1 MIPGLCVPASMYD
14 AMSAV
19 LRSTGQ
25 FTCVIVDNRGMGRS
39 DAPYAGIRGGAGYVA
54 TELAHDCW
62 DVVDAVRA
70 MRARSDAHSDAD
82 TDDEQ
87 ELFNAEIAVVG
98 HSMGGMIAQHM
109 IALRPSQ
116 VRFVAL
122 LSTHAGGLWNLIPTG
137 RMMHGAFKVAWSGFD
152 RDVHAAVNLSL
163 HFTQKFLDDWVGD
176 RRHSAEHVGAKLLR
190 QAQPHHRRPPGSS
203 SDNMQ
208 LDNTFP
214 NSDSPSASQ
223 SIITPPNSPT
233 SQEPKESLPL
243 ERHRNLLSTSDS
255 IGFVESKLLELA
267 HDAHIHFGLTRAAL
281 TRALWKPR
289 RALFRAIAKERRRAR
304 RRFDIYHAKYA
315 GREVNPEDH
324 HPEQANSDALSN
336 PQDSPH
342 AMYGHAAVV
351 RSHYLASS
359 FARKLRQCSR
369 ILKLVMLG
377 RHDKVVTPA
386 ASRRLATAVG
396 ADTVVEVDA
405 AHFITDEAAAEV
417 TMLIVYGLRKAFF
430 SQNGT
435 KCSCE
440 WCRKD
445 VDDDKIAE
453 APSCRIC

>member
-1 MIPGLCVPASMYD
+1 
-14 AMSAV
+14 
-19 LRSTGQ
+19 
-25 FTCVIVDNRGMGRS
+25 MGHS
-39 DAPYAGIRGGAGYVA
+39 DAPYAGINGGPGYNA

-82 TDDEQ
+82 TDDEL
-87 ELFNAEIAVVG
+87 ELLNSEIAIVG
-98 HSMGGMIAQHM
+98 HSMGGMIAQQM
-109 IALRPSQ
+109 LVLRPAQ

-137 RMMHGAFKVAWSGFD
+137 RMMHGAFKIAWSGFD

-163 HFTQKFLDDWVGD
+163 HFTQKFLDGWVGD
-176 RRHSAEHVGAKLLR
+176 WHHH
-190 QAQPHHRRPPGSS
+190 AQHADTTPSSTQPNNSS
-203 SDNMQ
+203 SFD
-208 LDNTFP
+208 
-214 NSDSPSASQ
+214 SDSDLSATSSHSLQ
-223 SIITPPNSPT
+223 TPPNSPT
-233 SQEPKESLPL
+233 SSEPTEPPSLGS
-243 ERHRNLLSTSDS
+243 HRTLLSTTEG

-267 HDAHIHFGLTRAAL
+267 HDAQIHFGLTRTAL

-289 RALFRAIAKERRRAR
+289 RALFRAIAKQQRRAR

-324 HPEQANSDALSN
+324 NPKEASSDALSS

-351 RSHYLASS
+351 RSHYLDSS
-359 FARKLRQCSR
+359 FARRLRACSR
-369 ILKLVMLG
+369 ILKLVILG

-386 ASRRLATAVG
+386 ASRRLASAVG

-405 AHFITDEAAAEV
+405 AHFITDEAAAQV
-417 TMLIVYGLRKAFF
+417 TMLIVYGIRQAFF
-430 SQNGT
+430 SQTGRT
-435 KCSCE
+435 CSCN

-445 VDDDKIAE
+445 LNEDIKEE
-453 APSCRIC
+453 APSCRMC